1 MDVHLH
7 HHQTHFRYEKM
18 FPVLWAYAA
27 LLAAAGFL
35 LDTPGDILNGLVTII
50 LSEDALITDYILIAG
65 PGAALV
71 NSAIV
76 TAISICVL
84 YVADDIL
91 NGMTLVVVGL
101 MSGFSLFG
109 KNFINIWPI
118 LLGTWLYAKSRREH
132 FGKYTAIGLMST
144 ALAPIISYIF
154 LDNGWGNP
162 GLALLVGISIGFI
175 TPPLSA
181 YTYRIQNGMNL
192 YNVGFACGLV
202 AFIFVPLMSSLGAH
216 PTTRY
221 DWAMDCGQI
230 FLPLLLVFC
239 LFLIAA
245 GLALNPLPIWA
256 NWAGYRMLLRTSGRA
271 PTDYLRM
278 FGTGP
283 VLINT
288 GVNGLIGTAFILLG
302 GGTLN
307 GPTVGGILTIM
318 GFSAYGKHAGNIIP
332 VMGGVFLGSII
343 MNWSLSDPAVQL
355 ACLFC
360 TTLAPVSGYFGWPY
374 GVIAGFLHSSVVL
387 YTGSPVA
394 GMNLYNNGFSG
405 GLIATVLYPV
415 ILAIARHRKPVI
427 ENLDYFSEME
437 QDTPIMA
444 PEPHEMLETETD
456 IDPADPIGPPVE
468 PPKVKISYYKPKE
481 KHQKHRHFFE

>member
-1 MDVHLH
+1 MDKAHAKNHFPHLYVYL
-7 HHQTHFRYEKM
+7 TIYVIALFLTGCILDD
-18 FPVLWAYAA
+18 FPSVL
-27 LLAAAGFL
+27 AG
-35 LDTPGDILNGLVTII
+35 LNQIVLT
-50 LSEDALITDYILIAG
+50 EDSLITDYVRVAG
-65 PGAALV
+65 PGGALV
-71 NSAIV
+71 NSALV
-76 TAISICVL
+76 TSIALILL
-84 YVADDIL
+84 YFSHESH

-118 LLGTWLYAKSRREH
+118 LFGTWLYAKSRREH
-132 FGKYTAIGLMST
+132 FGKYAAIGLMST

-162 GLALLVGISIGFI
+162 ALAILIGMVIGFI
-175 TPPLSA
+175 MPPLSA

-202 AFIFVPLMSSLGAH
+202 AFIFVPLMSSLGAT
-216 PTTRY
+216 PATRY
-221 DWAMDCGQI
+221 DWAMDCGHI
-230 FLPLLLVFC
+230 FLPILLSFC

-256 NWAGYRMLLRTSGRA
+256 NWAGYRMLLKTSGRA

-278 FGTGP
+278 FGVGP

-288 GVNGLIGTAFILLG
+288 GVNGLIGMAFILLG

-332 VMGGVFLGSII
+332 VMGGVFLGSIV
-343 MNWSLSDPAVQL
+343 MDWSLSDPAVQL

-360 TTLAPVSGYFGWPY
+360 TTLAPISGYFGWFY

-405 GLIATVLYPV
+405 GLIAIVLYPL
-415 ILAIARHRKPVI
+415 ILSVARHRKPVL
-427 ENLDYFSEME
+427 EDLDYFSEIEDDAPLMA
-437 QDTPIMA
+437 DT
-444 PEPHEMLETETD
+444 HHHLLETESD
-456 IDPADPIGPPVE
+456 IDPADPIGPPIE
-468 PPKVKISYYKPKE
+468 APKSPKKE
-481 KHQKHRHFFE
+481 RPHKHRHFFE

>member
-1 MDVHLH
+1 MHREH
-7 HHQTHFRYEKM
+7 GKNHFPYLYPGLWFFTATLFLTGLMLCKEPEQL
-18 FPVLWAYAA
+18 FHGLIQIVL
-27 LLAAAGFL
+27 
-35 LDTPGDILNGLVTII
+35 T
-50 LSEDALITDYILIAG
+50 EDALITDYVRVAG

-71 NSAIV
+71 NSALV
-76 TAISICVL
+76 TAISIIIL
-84 YVADDIL
+84 YSSHESH
-91 NGMTLVVVGL
+91 NGLTLVVVGL

-109 KNFINIWPI
+109 KNFVNIWPI

-132 FGKYTAIGLMST
+132 FGKYASIGLMST

-154 LDNGWGNP
+154 LDNGWGTP
-162 GLALLVGISIGFI
+162 AIALIFGVVIGFI
-175 TPPLSA
+175 MPPLAA

-202 AFIFVPLMSSLGAH
+202 AFIFVPIMTSLGAN

-221 DWAMDCGQI
+221 DWASGYDVI
-230 FLPLLLVFC
+230 FLPILLIFCLLLIFW
-239 LFLIAA
+239 
-245 GLALNPLPIWA
+245 GLALTPLPVWA
-256 NWAGYRMLLRTSGRA
+256 TWAGYRRLLQSSGRA

-278 FGTGP
+278 FGFAP
-283 VLINT
+283 VLINM
-288 GVNGLIGTAFILLG
+288 GINGLIGMAFVYIG

-332 VMGGVFLGSII
+332 VMGGVFLGSLV
-343 MNWSLSDPAVQL
+343 MDWTLSDPAVQL

-374 GVIAGFLHSSVVL
+374 GVLAGFLHSSVVL

-405 GLIATVLYPV
+405 GLIAIVLYPLIV
-415 ILAIARHRKPVI
+415 AVARHRKPVL
-427 ENLDYFSEME
+427 EDLDYFEEME
-437 QDTPIMA
+437 EDTPIT
-444 PEPHEMLETETD
+444 PPDPHDVLETEVD
-456 IDPADPIGPPVE
+456 IDPVDPIGPIE
-468 PPKVKISYYKPKE
+468 PETPPEIRLKYYKSSERKP
-481 KHQKHRHFFE
+481 HRHFFE

>member
-1 MDVHLH
+1 MDKAHAKN
-7 HHQTHFRYEKM
+7 HFPYLYIYLTIYVIALFLTGCVLDD
-18 FPVLWAYAA
+18 FPNIIKGLKAIVL
-27 LLAAAGFL
+27 
-35 LDTPGDILNGLVTII
+35 T
-50 LSEDALITDYILIAG
+50 EDSLITDYVRVAG

-71 NSAIV
+71 NSALV
-76 TAISICVL
+76 TSIALVL
-84 YVADDIL
+84 L
-91 NGMTLVVVGL
+91 FLSHESHNGMTLVVVGL

-109 KNFINIWPI
+109 KNFINIWPM

-154 LDNGWGNP
+154 LDNGWGDP
-162 GLALLVGISIGFI
+162 ALAIFVGVVIGFI
-175 TPPLSA
+175 TPALSA

-202 AFIFVPLMSSLGAH
+202 AFIFVPLMSSLGAT

-221 DWAMDCGQI
+221 DWAMDCGHI

-239 LFLIAA
+239 LFLVAA
-245 GLALNPLPIWA
+245 GLALNPLPVWA
-256 NWAGYRMLLRTSGRA
+256 NWAGYRLLLKTSGRA

-278 FGTGP
+278 FGVGP

-288 GVNGLIGTAFILLG
+288 GVNGLIGMLFILLG

-332 VMGGVFLGSII
+332 VMGGVFLGSIV

-360 TTLAPVSGYFGWPY
+360 TTLAPISGYFGWPY
-374 GVIAGFLHSSVVL
+374 GIIAGFLHSSVVL

-415 ILAIARHRKPVI
+415 ILAIARHRKPVL
-427 ENLDYFSEME
+427 EDLDYFAEME
-437 QDTPIMA
+437 EDAPLMADTH
-444 PEPHEMLETETD
+444 HEMLETESD
-456 IDPADPIGPPVE
+456 IDPADPIGPPVN
-468 PPKVKISYYKPKE
+468 PVKLFKKNRT
-481 KHQKHRHFFE
+481 HNHRHFFE

>member
-1 MDVHLH
+1 M
-7 HHQTHFRYEKM
+7 EKEHAKNHYPYLYVYLTM
-18 FPVLWAYAA
+18 YV
-27 LLAAAGFL
+27 
-35 LDTPGDILNGLVTII
+35 TILLVTGLCLDDFGNVIAGLKQI
-50 LSEDALITDYILIAG
+50 VMTEDSLITDYVRVAG
-65 PGAALV
+65 PAAALV
-71 NSAIV
+71 NSALV
-76 TAISICVL
+76 TAIATILL
-84 YVADDIL
+84 YGSHESH
-91 NGMTLVVVGL
+91 NGLTLVVIGL

-162 GLALLVGISIGFI
+162 ALAILVGIIIGFI
-175 TPPLSA
+175 TPALSA

-192 YNVGFACGLV
+192 YNVGFACGLI
-202 AFIFVPLMSSLGAH
+202 AFIFVPLMSSLGAT
-216 PTTRY
+216 PATRY
-221 DWAMDCGQI
+221 DWAQNCNHI
-230 FLPLLLVFC
+230 FMPLLLVFC
-239 LFLIAA
+239 VFLICA
-245 GLALNPLPIWA
+245 GLALNPLPVWA
-256 NWAGYRMLLRTSGRA
+256 NWAGYRLLLKTTGRS

-278 FGTGP
+278 FGVGP

-288 GVNGLIGTAFILLG
+288 GVNGLIGMIFIYIG

-332 VMGGVFLGSII
+332 VMGGVFLGSMV

-374 GVIAGFLHSSVVL
+374 GIIAGFLHSSVVL
-387 YTGSPVA
+387 YTGNPVA

-405 GLIATVLYPV
+405 GLIAIVLYPL
-415 ILAIARHRKPVI
+415 ILAVARHRKPVL
-427 ENLDYFSEME
+427 EDLDYFSEME
-437 QDTPIMA
+437 EDA
-444 PEPHEMLETETD
+444 PMEPPTHHEMLETESD
-456 IDPADPIGPPVE
+456 IDPADPIGPPAD
-468 PPKVKISYYKPKE
+468 PPKHKTKTKHLKKE
-481 KHQKHRHFFE
+481 RTHNHRHFFE

>member
-1 MDVHLH
+1 MEKEHAKN
-7 HHQTHFRYEKM
+7 HFPYLYTFLTFYVIALFLVGASLCDFSEVIAGLRQI
-18 FPVLWAYAA
+18 VL
-27 LLAAAGFL
+27 
-35 LDTPGDILNGLVTII
+35 T
-50 LSEDALITDYILIAG
+50 EDSLITDYVRVAG
-65 PGAALV
+65 PGPALV
-71 NSAIV
+71 NSSLV
-76 TAISICVL
+76 TAIAVILL
-84 YVADDIL
+84 YGSHESH
-91 NGMTLVVVGL
+91 NGLTLVVVGL

-118 LLGTWLYAKSRREH
+118 LFGTWLYAKSRKEH
-132 FGKYTAIGLMST
+132 FGKYAAIGLMST
-144 ALAPIISYIF
+144 ALSPIISYIF

-162 GLALLVGISIGFI
+162 VLALVVGITIGFI
-175 TPPLSA
+175 MPSLSA

-202 AFIFVPLMSSLGAH
+202 AFIFVPLMSSMGAT
-216 PTTRY
+216 PATRY
-221 DWAMDCGQI
+221 DWAMDCGHI
-230 FLPLLLVFC
+230 FFPVLLVFC
-239 LFLIAA
+239 LFLIVA

-256 NWAGYRMLLRTSGRA
+256 NWAGYRLLLKTSGRA

-288 GVNGLIGTAFILLG
+288 GINGLIGMAFILLG

-318 GFSAYGKHAGNIIP
+318 GFSSYGKHAGNIIP

-343 MNWSLSDPAVQL
+343 MDWSLSDPSVQL